1 MYDFFFFSCQN
12 SSSLV
17 RHQLQLFSCSYPLT
31 HTSTSTFFNCERMTL
46 SLFKYHCA
54 LREDGTLVSTYGE
67 FSEDLFEQIFD
78 TTGNEPAVF
87 PFRFIF
93 VTINISSDIT
103 AQLFALRNMKRYKVM
118 IRKNFNILIK
128 RKKKLSNTVLCIM
141 HQMVNLYLRFNYT

>member
-1 MYDFFFFSCQN
+1 MIFFSCQK
-12 SSSLV
+12 SSALV
-17 RHQLQLFSCSYPLT
+17 RHELQPFSRNYPFT
-31 HTSTSTFFNCERMTL
+31 YISTSTFFNCERMTI

-93 VTINISSDIT
+93 VTINNSSDIT
-103 AQLFALRNMKRYKVM
+103 AQLFIPIKHKEVQSNDRKRFHY
-118 IRKNFNILIK
+118 FDQ
-128 RKKKLSNTVLCIM
+128 T
-141 HQMVNLYLRFNYT
+141 